1 MMLDHQIGGAW
12 SIGFEVDR
20 VSGDRSTWLLELGG
34 RGGDEDE
41 DEEDD
46 LEDDETMSLEL
57 V

>member
-20 VSGDRSTWLLELGG
+20 VSGDRSTWLLELGR

>member
-20 VSGDRSTWLLELGG
+20 VSGDRSTWLLELGR
-34 RGGDEDE
+34 RGGDE